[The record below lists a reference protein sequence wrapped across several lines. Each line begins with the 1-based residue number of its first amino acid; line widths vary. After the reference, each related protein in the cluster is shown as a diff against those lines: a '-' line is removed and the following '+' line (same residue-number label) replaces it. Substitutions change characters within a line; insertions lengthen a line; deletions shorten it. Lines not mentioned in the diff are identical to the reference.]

1 MKIAVIGAGGVG
13 GYFGGRLAQAGEDVH
28 FIARG
33 EHLNAMRERGLR
45 VRSVRGNFEIPVQ
58 ATNDPKE
65 VGPCDHVLFCVK
77 SFATREAAK
86 SLKPLIGADTAVVSF
101 QNGIDNEEA
110 IATEVGWE
118 HVMAGAAFIF
128 ASIVEPGVIE
138 DAGGP
143 ARLVFGEWDDKESD
157 RATKLLEAFSH
168 AGIDAALST
177 DIRQVLWNKLAFICA
192 QAGMTAVTGLPIGEI
207 RNVPESMAMFRR
219 IVEEVRDVAAA
230 EGVDLGPDAVDRHM
244 GFAEALEPQGRSS
257 LHHDKTH
264 GKRMELEA
272 LHGTVVRLAEKH
284 GIPAPTS
291 EAIYALLKPWAVRNE
306 NAARTT

>member
-33 EHLNAMRERGLR
+33 EHLRAMRERGLR
-45 VRSVRGNFEIPVQ
+45 VRSVRGDFEIRAQ
-58 ATNDPKE
+58 ATDDPSE

-77 SFATREAAK
+77 SFGTSEAAK
-86 SLKPLIGADTAVVSF
+86 SLKPLLGPDTAVVSF

-110 IATEVGWE
+110 IAAEVGWE

-128 ASIVEPGVIE
+128 ASIVEPGMVE
-138 DAGGP
+138 DSGGP
-143 ARLVFGEWDDKESD
+143 ARLVFGEWDGHESD
-157 RATKLLEAFSH
+157 RGTRLLEAFRH
-168 AGIDAALST
+168 AGVDAALST

-192 QAGMTAVTGLPIGEI
+192 QAGMTAATGLPIGEI

-219 IVEEVRDVAAA
+219 IVEEVRDLAAA
-230 EGVDLGPDAVDRHM
+230 EGVDLGPDAVDRHVR
-244 GFAEALEPQGRSS
+244 FAEALEPGGRSS
-257 LHHDKTH
+257 LHHDKSH

-272 LHGTVVRLAEKH
+272 LHGTVVRLARKH
-284 GIPAPTS
+284 GLPAPAS

-306 NAARTT
+306 NAAPAT

>member
-33 EHLNAMRERGLR
+33 EHLRAMRERGLR
-45 VRSVRGNFEIPVQ
+45 VRSVRGDFEIRVQ
-58 ATNDPKE
+58 ATDDPKE

-77 SFATREAAK
+77 SFATKEAAK
-86 SLKPLIGADTAVVSF
+86 SLKPLIGPDTAVVSF

-110 IATEVGWE
+110 IAADVRWE

-128 ASIVEPGVIE
+128 SSIAEPGVIE

-143 ARLVFGEWDDKESD
+143 ARLVFGEWDGQESD
-157 RATKLLEAFSH
+157 RSTRLLEAFRH

-192 QAGMTAVTGLPIGEI
+192 QAGMTAATGLPIGEI

-230 EGVDLGPDAVDRHM
+230 DGVDLGPDAVDRHV
-244 GFAEALEPQGRSS
+244 GFAETLEPGARSS
-257 LHHDKTH
+257 LHHDKSH
-264 GKRMELEA
+264 GNRMELEA

-284 GIPAPTS
+284 GIPAPAS
-291 EAIYALLKPWAVRNE
+291 EAIYALLKPWAIRNE
-306 NAARTT
+306 RGKSTT